1 MGHRRRF
8 GLLRSSCH
16 AMAICTTPMIAMSPI
31 TPAMNHANMTFAS
44 MLSIIVPRKPEGL
57 MESNSEF
64 GADFDAQLDAV
75 CAELIKVAACA

>member
-1 MGHRRRF
+1 
-8 GLLRSSCH
+8 
-16 AMAICTTPMIAMSPI
+16 
-31 TPAMNHANMTFAS
+31 
-44 MLSIIVPRKPEGL
+44 